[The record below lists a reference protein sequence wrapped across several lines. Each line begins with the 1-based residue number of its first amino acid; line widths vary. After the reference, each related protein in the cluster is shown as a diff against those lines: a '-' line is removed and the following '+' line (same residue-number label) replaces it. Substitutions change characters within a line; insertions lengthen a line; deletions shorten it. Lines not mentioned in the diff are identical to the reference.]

1 MQLDQIGSID
11 QYKYWNEKLVTYWL
25 KYDNEINRKFIN
37 ITNTLF
43 SNINIKENSKILD
56 IGCGSGNIS
65 KIISEKVGRK
75 GEVLGIDISKP
86 MLKLFNKTTK
96 DINNIRSMQID
107 IQKYSFEEKL
117 FNYAISRFG
126 VMFFE
131 NPCLAFKNIYA
142 SLKKGGFLTFV
153 CWTDISYNDFF
164 TLPALAVTRI
174 TGIKRPR
181 ITTKPGPFAF
191 SNDNYLYKILKK
203 NNYKNINIKT
213 VKTFLPADNIDV
225 DVEILTN
232 IGTGAKMMRELKLRK
247 PDISKIKSELNNLL
261 YENIYK
267 KNKKYKAKIFLV
279 SANK

>member
-43 SNINIKENSKILD
+43 NNINIKKNFKILD

-96 DINNIRSMQID
+96 DIKNIRSMQID
-107 IQKYSFEEKL
+107 IQKYIFEEKL

-131 NPCLAFKNIYA
+131 NPYLAFKNIYT

-203 NNYKNINIKT
+203 NNYKNINIKA
-213 VKTFLPADNIDV
+213 VKSLLPADNIDI

-232 IGTGAKMMRELKLRK
+232 IGTGAKMIRELKLRK

-267 KNKKYKAKIFLV
+267 KNNKYKAKIFLV

>member
-96 DINNIRSMQID
+96 DIKNIRSMQID
-107 IQKYSFEEKL
+107 IQKYIFEKKL

-131 NPCLAFKNIYA
+131 NPYLAFKNIYT

-213 VKTFLPADNIDV
+213 VKTLLPADNIDI

-232 IGTGAKMMRELKLRK
+232 IGTGAKMIRELKLRK